1 MLSEL
6 TNLATEK
13 KSAIETSFEQTDE
26 LTANQNQLRILSEK
40 LINDQS
46 EIRIIEDEI
55 SNLQSE
61 LKRKTEMEEAF
72 EELNREKD
80 RLQGE
85 LEALKNHEVEKNEE
99 VKTSKDHLETLL
111 KRIQEFQVYLE
122 TRQNTHVSTIIFFFE
137 NWNIKWSASF
147 QWSFGPNS
155 AWRRPFRHRRTIRK
169 THPTLHFVMMT
180 SLLRNLETK
189 FLF

>member
-55 SNLQSE
+55 SNLRSD

-72 EELNREKD
+72 EELNRQKD

-85 LEALKNHEVEKNEE
+85 HEELKNHEAEKNEE

-122 TRQNTHVSTIIFFFE
+122 ARQNTHVSTIFFF
-137 NWNIKWSASF
+137 
-147 QWSFGPNS
+147 
-155 AWRRPFRHRRTIRK
+155 RK
-169 THPTLHFVMMT
+169 P
-180 SLLRNLETK
+180 E
-189 FLF
+189 

>member
-55 SNLQSE
+55 SNLQSD

-122 TRQNTHVSTIIFFFE
+122 TRQNTHVSTRNFFFRKLE
-137 NWNIKWSASF
+137 YKVECVFPMVIWPEFRMGKYRTNDHPYHAPQFIKSG
-147 QWSFGPNS
+147 Q
-155 AWRRPFRHRRTIRK
+155 
-169 THPTLHFVMMT
+169 V
-180 SLLRNLETK
+180 
-189 FLF
+189 